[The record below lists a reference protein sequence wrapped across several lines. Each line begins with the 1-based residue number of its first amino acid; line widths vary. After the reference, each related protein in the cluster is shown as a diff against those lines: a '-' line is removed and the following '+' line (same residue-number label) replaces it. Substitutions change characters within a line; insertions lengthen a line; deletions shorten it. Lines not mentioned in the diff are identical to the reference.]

1 MTLSREEMKK
11 EAIRIMH
18 TLNIYEPYIEEFAKN
33 DVIYCFES
41 FISEKA
47 SEELQKKA
55 KEIEALKGCL
65 VYAIIANGE
74 AVYSFLTISKYEEDK
89 KYTLISYPPIGFK
102 VYSYVWNVAIEH
114 YSEFG
119 MIVVQCFQGGLNRIY

>member
-18 TLNIYEPYIEEFAKN
+18 TLKIYEPYIEEFEKN
-33 DVIYCFES
+33 DVIYCFE
-41 FISEKA
+41 FFLSEKA
-47 SEELQKKA
+47 SVELLKKA
-55 KEIEALKGCL
+55 KEIEERKGCL
-65 VYAIIANGE
+65 VYAVVANGE
-74 AVYSFLTISKYEEDK
+74 MHSFLTISKYEEDK
-89 KYTLISYPPIGFK
+89 KYTLISYSPIGFK